1 MSMIHDCIQPP
12 PLFISNVLYIMD
24 VNVCSVLL
32 LFVLSFLLVDFVVFV
47 LSFIH
52 LWLFSFDVWGE

>member
-1 MSMIHDCIQPP
+1 MSMIHDCIQPH